1 MHLLHITYVFNL
13 LELHNKNI
21 ILIKKRNKMIN
32 NILKF
37 FDHSYKSM
45 NFNTFDKVD
54 PQLVKY
60 FRTEYGQDWQSA
72 LTEHL
77 YKKESS
83 NAKKAA

>member
-1 MHLLHITYVFNL
+1 MRYLHITYVFNL

-77 YKKESS
+77 YKKEIG
-83 NAKKAA
+83 NDKKAA

>member
-1 MHLLHITYVFNL
+1 MI
-13 LELHNKNI
+13 KNI
-21 ILIKKRNKMIN
+21 LN
-32 NILKF
+32 F

-45 NFNTFDKVD
+45 SFNTFDKVD
-54 PQLVKY
+54 PQLIKY

-83 NAKKAA
+83 NAKKSCLTNFLDHSLLIMIENV

>member
-1 MHLLHITYVFNL
+1 MHKLHITYVFNL

-21 ILIKKRNKMIN
+21 ISIKKRNKMIK

>member
-1 MHLLHITYVFNL
+1 MQKLHIIYVFNL

-21 ILIKKRNKMIN
+21 MLIKKRNKMIN

>member
-1 MHLLHITYVFNL
+1 MHKLHITYVFNL

-21 ILIKKRNKMIN
+21 ILRKKRNKMIK

-83 NAKKAA
+83 NDKKAA

>member
-1 MHLLHITYVFNL
+1 MHKLHITYVFNL

-21 ILIKKRNKMIN
+21 KLIKKRNKMIN

>member
-1 MHLLHITYVFNL
+1 MHNLHITYVFNL

-21 ILIKKRNKMIN
+21 ILRKRNKMIK

>member
-1 MHLLHITYVFNL
+1 MHNLHITYVFNL
-13 LELHNKNI
+13 FEMHNKNI

-77 YKKESS
+77 YKKEST

>member
-1 MHLLHITYVFNL
+1 MHKLHITYVFNL

-21 ILIKKRNKMIN
+21 ILRKKRNKMIK

-37 FDHSYKSM
+37 FDHSFKSM

>member
-1 MHLLHITYVFNL
+1 MHKLHITYVFNL

-21 ILIKKRNKMIN
+21 MLRKKRNKMIN

-37 FDHSYKSM
+37 FDHTYK
-45 NFNTFDKVD
+45 NINDYAFDKVD

-60 FRTEYGQDWQSA
+60 FKNEYGQDWQSA

-77 YKKESS
+77 YKKEL
-83 NAKKAA
+83 NNDKKAA

>member
-1 MHLLHITYVFNL
+1 MHYLHITYVFNL

-21 ILIKKRNKMIN
+21 KFNLERNKMIK
-32 NILKF
+32 NILNF

>member
-1 MHLLHITYVFNL
+1 MHKLHITYVFNL

-21 ILIKKRNKMIN
+21 ILIKERNKMIN

>member
-1 MHLLHITYVFNL
+1 MHKLHITYVFNL

-21 ILIKKRNKMIN
+21 ILRKKRNKMIN

>member
-1 MHLLHITYVFNL
+1 MHKLHITYVFNL

-21 ILIKKRNKMIN
+21 ILIKKGNKMIN

>member
-1 MHLLHITYVFNL
+1 MHKLHITYVFNL

-45 NFNTFDKVD
+45 SFNTFDKVD
-54 PQLVKY
+54 PQLIKY

-77 YKKESS
+77 YKKESD
-83 NAKKAA
+83 NDKKAA